1 MKPKRHDNINNS
13 KSSLPDSVRPID
25 EMIDA
30 ERLLFLQVWFNRNK
44 NALFANEHGDIV
56 INRDGTHPTESG
68 DLPPLPDADY
78 RVKALELVQDSF
90 KCHGHEKFGPW
101 TDFEWGMINGK
112 LSAIRW
118 MLGDE
123 WDMLDT

>member
-1 MKPKRHDNINNS
+1 MKLIHHDSINYR
-13 KSSLPDSVRPID
+13 KSSSPDSIRRID

-44 NALFANEHGDIV
+44 RALFTNEHGDIV
-56 INRDGTHPTESG
+56 INIDGTRPTESG
-68 DLPPLPDADY
+68 AFPPLPDAES
-78 RVKALELVQDSF
+78 RVKALALVQESF
-90 KCHGHEKFGPW
+90 KRYGSDKLGPW

>member
-1 MKPKRHDNINNS
+1 MNPKHHDNINSS
-13 KSSLPDSVRPID
+13 KSSLPDSVRRID
-25 EMIDA
+25 EIVEA

-44 NALFANEHGDIV
+44 RALFTNEDGDIV
-56 INRDGTHPTESG
+56 INIDGTRPTESG
-68 DLPPLPDADY
+68 HFPSLPDADY
-78 RVKALELVQDSF
+78 WTKALALVQDSF
-90 KCHGHEKFGPW
+90 KCYGHEKFGPW

-112 LSAIRW
+112 LSAVRW

>member
-1 MKPKRHDNINNS
+1 MNSRKHDNIRNR
-13 KSSLPDSVRPID
+13 KSSSLDSVRSD
-25 EMIDA
+25 EDLIEA

-44 NALFANEHGDIV
+44 KALFTNEHGDIV
-56 INRDGTHPTESG
+56 VSIDGTRPKESG
-68 DLPPLPDADY
+68 DLPPSPDY
-78 RVKALELVQDSF
+78 HLRVEALELVQDSF
-90 KCHGHEKFGPW
+90 KRYGWENFGPW

>member
-1 MKPKRHDNINNS
+1 MNPRNHDNIRS
-13 KSSLPDSVRPID
+13 RKSSSLDSVRSD
-25 EMIDA
+25 EDLIEA
-30 ERLLFLQVWFNRNK
+30 ERLLFLQVWFNRRVK
-44 NALFANEHGDIV
+44 ALFTNQRGEIV
-56 INRDGTHPTESG
+56 INEDGSRPIESG
-68 DLPPLPDADY
+68 DLPPLPDARY
-78 RVKALELVQDSF
+78 RDAALALVQDSF
-90 KCHGHEKFGPW
+90 KRYGWENFGPW